1 MERVGDLTKMK
12 EKRIRGWA
20 EPGGGQERRLF
31 PPVHPDAVRTLGKTG
46 LRAAKIGYGA
56 YRARADIQEHRQ
68 TLADALAAGCNLIDT
83 STNYSDGLSERLIG
97 ETLETLIQHEKIERS
112 ETIVVSKAGY
122 VQASNY
128 DRARKAEAGGQPY
141 PEMVHYGN
149 GLWHCI
155 HPVWLE
161 EELEHSLS
169 RLQLERLDFL
179 LLHNPEYFL
188 SHAAK
193 RGVPLNEARET
204 FYERV
209 KRAFEAMERFAQESR
224 IGWYG
229 VSSNAFAVPKE
240 DPTHVSLGRLLACA
254 EAASGGESRFAA
266 AQAPLNLLETGAFS
280 EATDESGHSFLQTA
294 QENGIAVFVNRPLN
308 AILDDALFRL
318 AEYPADEN
326 APAPLETFAAAA
338 SVERDIHLALRKW
351 RAVIQPEN
359 SFRIGETAK
368 RLYPKT
374 ETAVDWIHLFERH
387 LAPAA
392 MSAALEAERQIDER
406 RRDEWTALKKRYAA
420 AIQTMA
426 HASVS
431 QLNRSDANVRVPL
444 RAALSKTLGAAADNM
459 TLSEI
464 ALNAAASVPGVSIV
478 LSGMKR
484 RAYVAEAQ
492 NLLRLP
498 DFTDPLAAFRAA
510 AEWLKNR

>member
-1 MERVGDLTKMK
+1 MGNLKKTN

-20 EPGGGQERRLF
+20 EPGGGRERRLF
-31 PPVHPDAVRTLGKTG
+31 PPVHSDAVRTLGKTG

-68 TLADALAAGCNLIDT
+68 TLADALAAGCSLIDT
-83 STNYSDGLSERLIG
+83 STNYSDGLSERLVG
-97 ETLETLIQHEKIERS
+97 ETLKTLIQHEKIERS

-128 DRARKAEAGGQPY
+128 DRARQAEADGQPY
-141 PEMVHYGN
+141 PEMVPYAD

-161 EELEHSLS
+161 EELERSLS

-193 RGVPLNEARET
+193 RGVPLSEAREA

-209 KRAFEAMERFAQESR
+209 GRAFEAMERFAQEGR

-240 DPTHVSLGRLLACA
+240 DAEHVSLGRLLACA

-280 EATDESGHSFLQTA
+280 EAADENGRSFLQTA
-294 QENGIAVFVNRPLN
+294 QENDIAVFVNRPLN

-318 AEYPADEN
+318 AEYPADED
-326 APAPLETFAAAA
+326 APAPLETFALTA
-338 SVERDIHLALRKW
+338 SVERDIHLSLRKW
-351 RAVIQPEN
+351 RVDIQPEQY
-359 SFRIGETAK
+359 FRVGETAK

-374 ETAVDWIHLFERH
+374 ETAVDWIHFFERR

-392 MSAALEAERQIDER
+392 MSAALDAEKQIDES

-420 AIQTMA
+420 ALQTMA

-431 QLNRSDANVRVPL
+431 QRNRSDAIVRAPL
-444 RAALSKTLGAAADNM
+444 RAALSTALGAPADNM

-464 ALNAAASVPGVSIV
+464 ALNAAASVPGVSVV
-478 LSGMKR
+478 LNGMKR
-484 RAYVAEAQ
+484 RAYLSEAQ

-510 AEWLKNR
+510 AEWSKNR

>member
-1 MERVGDLTKMK
+1 MERVGNLKAAN

-20 EPGGGQERRLF
+20 EPGGERERCLF
-31 PPVHPDAVRTLGKTG
+31 PPVHPDAVRALGKTG

-97 ETLETLIQHEKIERS
+97 ETLTTLIQHEKIERS
-112 ETIVVSKAGY
+112 ETIIVSKAGY
-122 VQASNY
+122 VQGSNY
-128 DRARKAEAGGQPY
+128 KRARQAEADGAPY
-141 PEMVHYGN
+141 PEMVQYAD

-161 EELEHSLS
+161 EELERSLE
-169 RLQLERLDFL
+169 RLRLERLDFL

-193 RGVPLNEARET
+193 RGVPLKEAREA

-209 KRAFEAMERFAQESR
+209 RRAFETMERFAEEGLIS
-224 IGWYG
+224 WYG
-229 VSSNAFAVPKE
+229 VSSNTFAAPMN
-240 DPTHVSLGRLLACA
+240 DPTHVSLERLLTF
-254 EAASGGESRFAA
+254 GGRFAA
-266 AQAPLNLLETGAFS
+266 AQLPFNLLETGAVY
-280 EATDESGHSFLQTA
+280 EPAAEDGQTFLQLA
-294 QENGIAVFVNRPLN
+294 QENEIAVFVNRPLN
-308 AILDDALFRL
+308 AILDDSLFRL
-318 AEYPADEN
+318 AVYPSDEN

-351 RAVIQPEN
+351 RAVLQPEK

-374 ETAVDWIHLFERH
+374 ESASDWIHLFERY

-392 MSAALEAERQIDER
+392 MSAVLEAEKQIDER
-406 RRDEWTALKKRYAA
+406 QRDEWTSLKKRYAA
-420 AIQTMA
+420 AIQAMA

-431 QLNRSDANVRVPL
+431 QLNKRDAET
-444 RAALSKTLGAAADNM
+444 RAPLGAALTEALGSASDGL
-459 TLSEI
+459 TLSEL
-464 ALNAAASVPGVSIV
+464 ALNAVASTPGVSVV
-478 LSGMKR
+478 LNGMKR
-484 RAYVAEAQ
+484 SGYVAEAQ
-492 NLLRLP
+492 KLLRQP
-498 DFTDPLAAFRAA
+498 DFAEPLAAFRAA
-510 AEWLKNR
+510 AEWSKNR